1 MSYSNGGGGTLT
13 LPSPTHVHHVDV
25 TAAVR
30 TIRRSLSRSPSKF
43 KLVTKSPS
51 SSPKS
56 PLSPSPPKRHSSQS
70 SLSASTPSN
79 APHTPSPLAVP
90 FPPSAKLALRSS
102 SRKVPPRSSS
112 RTRTSPKSP
121 MKRALSHTSDAGNT
135 MPSSSQGSAGGQENS
150 RSTSPAERKSL
161 ERTTRTLDASAPVNY
176 ALSRLGGDGAN
187 DTPLSSTSSPLKRSD
202 AIMNLDQA
210 SLGSPVAKRRS
221 LHGSASFGQD
231 FNVFDHGPTSSHFEI
246 HDDTNHEYELSTA
259 SVTSDN
265 PLAFTSSM
273 PRRSSSLRKST
284 LQQRHGEKTSWGR
297 RAAAQALAAQ
307 QLANSSHA
315 ASDVSTPVQ
324 SKNRPRL
331 SLDQFMPPM
340 PRDSPFSNQG
350 SLPNPSNH
358 LMNPPP
364 HQPHPLSRTMTTSS
378 SNGSIVDDSPTHVP
392 VHFGEKPRAKLD
404 FSKSLPVG
412 ALRPF
417 TANLSSGG
425 DEGFATP
432 QNYKSVKPLPEA
444 FATTGLISKM
454 NKNPEEPQMHRGK
467 AVPDTPCKKQSNVF
481 ATYPAPIPGSAIL
494 KARHVRHSFGTPS
507 TPFNLHGTTPAQGTF
522 GNGGSVFGG
531 GFPGRGLVRRGSFL
545 SIDGDDAGGSPDAKA
560 GSQSSGD
567 FDLPPTPTKQAL
579 AHELYNGSPSS
590 HRNFPA
596 SVSAVG
602 YGLTKKHQ
610 RTSSKLN
617 PFTSPIAENEG
628 ESDGSG
634 DLNDSPTVAHVRGL
648 QKSSDPTVSFGRT
661 RSERAKAMQSP
672 VPMMPKPLTAPP
684 FTTPSTKP
692 GFAKVSHVAPAS
704 PLDRIDFIERLSPH
718 TPQDSM
724 LPPDPS
730 GLSIS
735 NPRDGPAARTRASM
749 PPPAT
754 PTAGRDYF
762 PKNGDRRLSTTPI
775 SNFAVVEVDDSLTAR
790 FDKAEIIG
798 SGEFSQVYRVTKTTP
813 SSNAAQLFFNTS
825 SFTPKSQSP
834 SSTLERVFAVKKS
847 RQPYIG
853 HRDRNRKLQEVRVL
867 KALGKSDHVVTFF
880 ESWEHNN
887 HLYIQTEYCDEGSL
901 DIFLKIAGNKGR
913 LDDFRIWKIAL
924 ELGKGLKHIHDM
936 GFIHLDLK
944 PANLL
949 ITFEGVLKIA
959 DFGLASNCPAPPGI
973 DGEGDREYIAPE
985 ILKGHFDRPADIFS
999 FGIIMLEIAANVRLP
1014 ENGISWMKLRS
1025 GDPSDV
1031 PSLTWS
1037 SESVLP
1043 RDATGMVIDEDSDTA
1058 MDTAFSGDDFEAGF
1072 GSPTLG
1078 SRKRNA
1084 GGSGKSLSHDAGNL
1098 FGTLRRGELHKAP
1111 PFMKNSEHEWSL
1123 DHLVRAMMN
1132 PDPEMRPDINQVLS
1146 AGGLQ
1151 WVEPRRRA
1159 GATVFEGDWGP
1170 ADELL
1175 ADDAEMMDV

>member
-1 MSYSNGGGGTLT
+1 
-13 LPSPTHVHHVDV
+13 
-25 TAAVR
+25 
-30 TIRRSLSRSPSKF
+30 
-43 KLVTKSPS
+43 
-51 SSPKS
+51 
-56 PLSPSPPKRHSSQS
+56 
-70 SLSASTPSN
+70 
-79 APHTPSPLAVP
+79 
-90 FPPSAKLALRSS
+90 
-102 SRKVPPRSSS
+102 
-112 RTRTSPKSP
+112 
-121 MKRALSHTSDAGNT
+121 

-610 RTSSKLN
+610 RTS
-617 PFTSPIAENEG
+617 T
-628 ESDGSG
+628 
-634 DLNDSPTVAHVRGL
+634 
-648 QKSSDPTVSFGRT
+648 
-661 RSERAKAMQSP
+661 
-672 VPMMPKPLTAPP
+672 
-684 FTTPSTKP
+684 
-692 GFAKVSHVAPAS
+692 S